1 MAPVLPVQR
10 AKRKS
15 PALYTRERI
24 PRPFFDAY
32 LQKRNFKGTNVLILV
47 NNCAVFYDLV
57 ILGYRIHGTSG
68 APNHVLTNTSV
79 FKRVYIAA
87 RQKGIIMRK
96 KINNVLN
103 IIMESFVGVWIGRA
117 IYVYWDY
124 KTHPGLYAAG
134 SVPWYTSILVYG
146 AVALFIL
153 VICFLIKLFIKKG
166 IQTSN

>member
-1 MAPVLPVQR
+1 ML
-10 AKRKS
+10 
-15 PALYTRERI
+15 
-24 PRPFFDAY
+24 
-32 LQKRNFKGTNVLILV
+32 LV

-57 ILGYRIHGTSG
+57 ILGYRIHDTSG

-134 SVPWYTSILVYG
+134 FVPWYTSILVYG